1 MQGKR
6 IMQKQK
12 SYSDKGNS
20 TDYSLHMPVM
30 LEQLCKLA
38 STIRPMT
45 LYIDCTIGAGGH
57 AEALL
62 KEYKELRCIGIDA
75 DPDACNRASE
85 RLKPFA
91 DRLSIINGYYDEVLS
106 EIRNKRASY
115 RFPGNV
121 SSCLCNEKG
130 ELRPSLIFFDLG
142 LSMYQLKSSGK
153 GFSFYADEPLDMRFS
168 PSAQYTA
175 EELVNQ
181 LPETKLA
188 NEIFKYGEER
198 FSRQIAHAI
207 VETRKKEY
215 IYTSSQLASIIYDAV
230 HVKYRNGRIHP
241 ATRTFQALR
250 ILVNDELNRLER
262 ACIDALE
269 LLGPGAVCAVIT
281 FHSLED
287 RIIKHIFA
295 EKAKNSQFSLEWKKP
310 ITPTEEELRN
320 NPSSRSA
327 KFRAIRANDREAQ
340 I

>member
-6 IMQKQK
+6 IMQTQK

-20 TDYSLHMPVM
+20 TDYSLHIPVM

-62 KEYKELRCIGIDA
+62 KEYEELRCIGIDA

-153 GFSFYADEPLDMRFS
+153 GFFFLCR
-168 PSAQYTA
+168 
-175 EELVNQ
+175 
-181 LPETKLA
+181 
-188 NEIFKYGEER
+188 
-198 FSRQIAHAI
+198 
-207 VETRKKEY
+207 
-215 IYTSSQLASIIYDAV
+215 
-230 HVKYRNGRIHP
+230 
-241 ATRTFQALR
+241 
-250 ILVNDELNRLER
+250 
-262 ACIDALE
+262 
-269 LLGPGAVCAVIT
+269 
-281 FHSLED
+281 
-287 RIIKHIFA
+287 
-295 EKAKNSQFSLEWKKP
+295 
-310 ITPTEEELRN
+310 
-320 NPSSRSA
+320 
-327 KFRAIRANDREAQ
+327 
-340 I
+340 

>member
-1 MQGKR
+1 MQGEP
-6 IMQKQK
+6 IMQTQK

-20 TDYSLHMPVM
+20 KDFPLHKPVM
-30 LEQLCKLA
+30 LEQVCKLA
-38 STIRPMT
+38 SKISPMT

-62 KEYKELRCIGIDA
+62 KEYKALRCIGIDA

-85 RLKPFA
+85 RLRPFA
-91 DRLSIINGYYDEVLS
+91 DRISIINGYYDEVLS

-115 RFPGNV
+115 RVPGDV
-121 SSCLCNEKG
+121 FSCLYNEEG

-142 LSMYQLKSSGK
+142 ISMYQLKSSGK

-168 PSAQYTA
+168 PYAQCTA
-175 EELVNQ
+175 GELVNR
-181 LPETKLA
+181 LSETELA

-215 IYTSSQLASIIYDAV
+215 IRTSSQLASIIYDAV
-230 HVKYRNGRIHP
+230 PVKYRNGRIHP

-250 ILVNDELNRLER
+250 ILVNDELGRLER

-287 RIIKHIFA
+287 RIVKHIFA
-295 EKAKNSQFSLEWKKP
+295 EKAKDSQFSLEWKKP
-310 ITPTEEELRN
+310 ESPTKEELHN

-327 KFRAIRANDREAQ
+327 KFRAIRANDREVQ